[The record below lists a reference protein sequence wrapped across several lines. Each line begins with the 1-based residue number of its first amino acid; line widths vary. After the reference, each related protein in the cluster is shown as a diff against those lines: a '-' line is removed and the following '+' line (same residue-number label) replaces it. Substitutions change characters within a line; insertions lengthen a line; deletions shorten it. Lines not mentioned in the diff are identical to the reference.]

1 MQSGSRFVKYKHY
14 FLRLGLPLAHGQE
27 ICKFDSL
34 AFASGKRGTAL
45 SELYIAKSDRLKK
58 AKSVH
63 YGCSQIFFPGREEVH
78 SLIHAHVQYVI
89 YIFPTVSHLQDF
101 RLEPLSATSLADH
114 LHVRHKLHGDSYKSL
129 SLTFGTT
136 SAIRIEREI
145 IGLIA
150 IYLRILL
157 LGKEFTDIIINLK
170 ICDSIGAG
178 TSSDRILIDI
188 FHPCDSIQIAF
199 KTAENARLVS
209 GLVQPP
215 EHGGIEYV
223 PHKGRLSGT

>member
-1 MQSGSRFVKYKHY
+1 M
-14 FLRLGLPLAHGQE
+14 
-27 ICKFDSL
+27 
-34 AFASGKRGTAL
+34 
-45 SELYIAKSDRLKK
+45 
-58 AKSVH
+58 H

-223 PHKGRLSGT
+223 PTREDFPEPDTPVTTVSTPRGNFTSISLRLCSIAPFITMEYCQLRRVRV